1 MSRSRTK
8 SFGNLNVIKLK
19 ASDLVK
25 SSRDLGLGE
34 VSKALFSA
42 FFLKPKLI
50 VCFLAYFTQVS

>member
-50 VCFLAYFTQVS
+50 VC